1 MTPAEA
7 RANLRTVEEI
17 AELVANVRTEIVS
30 RYLDKCPPKYQ
41 PYVQSLM
48 ALVDDAAADF
58 RADAVFTAKCAV
70 EDIEQAQA
78 DEDREMLHR
87 EHMARVL

>member
-30 RYLDKCPPKYQ
+30 RYLDKCPEKYR
-41 PYVQSLM
+41 PYVQTL
-48 ALVDDAAADF
+48 ADYLNDAHADF
-58 RADAVFTAKCAV
+58 LGDAVFTAKCAV

-78 DEDREMLHR
+78 DEDRESRGRDYH
-87 EHMARVL
+87 ASVL